1 MSARSWSGN
10 RDIEMQTGLEVTHS
24 ATSAASQ
31 ATVAGGLAGWLLERL
46 RVGFGS
52 KLGRGVRRVPRLTLV
67 ERISLAPRQQL
78 ALVEAEGRRL
88 LVATSPDGA
97 PTFYPLG
104 GEEPVI
110 PGAVPHA
117 RSKARR
123 GRGAKVSGR
132 VSW

>member
-1 MSARSWSGN
+1 MTAPCLSGN
-10 RDIEMQTGLEVTHS
+10 RDIEMQTGLEVTRTAPS
-24 ATSAASQ
+24 VASQ
-31 ATVAGGLAGWLLERL
+31 ATEPSGLAGWLLRRL
-46 RVGFGS
+46 RVGFGG
-52 KLGRGVRRVPRLTLV
+52 KLGRSARRVPRLTLV

-104 GEEPVI
+104 GEEPVVRD
-110 PGAVPHA
+110 PAPNA

-123 GRGAKVSGR
+123 RRGARASGR